1 MAESSGPPP
10 SKDDE
15 GGGGAPAW
23 VVSFADM
30 SLLLLS
36 FFILLL
42 AVSSQKTA
50 TDDDILK
57 VLASIKVGFGYT
69 PKEDNPQDNLDL
81 AVLQVLAMKKRGPL
95 KSQLLWTS
103 PAIEG
108 KSMRDK
114 DLWVRVKGAVGKPI
128 IFEPNSDI
136 VPLAWQ
142 STLDEIATVVRH
154 HYRLIVIQGHCSPD
168 EARADINGG
177 HGLAFRRTLALK
189 AALEDRGIASAR
201 IRLVSCASHDT
212 AKETASRIQ
221 RRAVITLGTY
231 YLPGGEQ
238 ALENTPNLR
247 EE

>member
-1 MAESSGPPP
+1 MSSKSGPPAP
-10 SKDDE
+10 E
-15 GGGGAPAW
+15 PEEVAPGAPAW
-23 VVSFADM
+23 IVSFADM
-30 SLLLLS
+30 ALLLLS

-69 PKEDNPQDNLDL
+69 PKDDNPQDDLDL

-128 IFEPNSDI
+128 IFDPNSDI
-136 VPLAWQ
+136 VPLSWQ

-154 HYRLIVIQGHCSPD
+154 HYRLIVIQGHCSPE
-168 EARADINGG
+168 EAARDLDGG
-177 HGLAFRRTLALK
+177 HGLAFRRALALK
-189 AALEDRGIASAR
+189 AAIEDRGIASAR
-201 IRLVSCASHDT
+201 IRLVSCASHDR
-212 AKETASRIQ
+212 AKETSSRIQ
-221 RRAVITLGTY
+221 SRAVITLGTY

-238 ALENTPNLR
+238 ALENSPHLR